1 MPESFDDPLGF
12 SVVYTKVSAEPHK
25 LNAQILESSTFVI
38 HWWEVSRKATRERL
52 QRLILLH
59 LNQWDAVAQSST
71 FRSATGTQNMA
82 YLWND

>member
-12 SVVYTKVSAEPHK
+12 LVVYNKVSAVPHK
-25 LNAQILESSTFVI
+25 SNAQFWKVPTFAI

-59 LNQWDAVAQSST
+59 LNHWDTVAQSST
-71 FRSATGTQNMA
+71 FRSATGNQNMA
-82 YLWND
+82 HLWND